1 MFVNRESGYQEIR
14 GQETRILEYQENK
27 KGFLNLIP

>member
-27 KGFLNLIP
+27 KRDF